1 MKQLGFKL
9 DVNNEKCVENA
20 KVIQTFSEEVKKRGW
35 GYMENGIL
43 YYEESKESEVNELL
57 EKYIKP

>member
-20 KVIQTFSEEVKKRGW
+20 KAIQTFSEEVKKRGW

-43 YYEESKESEVNELL
+43 YYEESKES
-57 EKYIKP
+57 